1 MEGVRLFGL
10 DALGECFYWR
20 IIHGSPSLMY
30 IRYLNIS
37 ELSALLDGTRMLA
50 QCNTVFAS
58 HQVRLRTS

>member
-37 ELSALLDGTRMLA
+37 ELSALLDVT
-50 QCNTVFAS
+50 QC
-58 HQVRLRTS
+58 